1 MPYLS
6 LYLLKIFLSMRNWNY
21 LLTSSIMYKLIK
33 TKIVSN
39 LTPKKDEI
47 PTRCNKYN
55 SNKKFKN

>member
-21 LLTSSIMYKLIK
+21 LLTSSNIYKLIK
-33 TKIVSN
+33 IKIVSN

-47 PTRCNKYN
+47 PTHCHKNRCY
-55 SNKKFKN
+55 KKIKI